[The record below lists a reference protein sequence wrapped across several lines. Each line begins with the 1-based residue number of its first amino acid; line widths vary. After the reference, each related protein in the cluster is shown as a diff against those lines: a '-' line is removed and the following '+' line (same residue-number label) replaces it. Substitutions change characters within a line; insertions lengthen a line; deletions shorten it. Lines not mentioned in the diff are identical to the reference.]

1 MNNYVDFTNVS
12 SLYNRSTPAF
22 MNLIKPKKTFSS
34 KLLSRNSL
42 TSVNGLINGAQK
54 IINIYD
60 QAVPIITQIK
70 PMFNNIKTTFK
81 LARAFKK
88 FSNEDSL
95 EKAFDNLP
103 DYEETKKDES
113 NKNDE
118 NIETESEYVP
128 FYPKN

>member
-1 MNNYVDFTNVS
+1 
-12 SLYNRSTPAF
+12 
-22 MNLIKPKKTFSS
+22 
-34 KLLSRNSL
+34 
-42 TSVNGLINGAQK
+42 
-54 IINIYD
+54 
-60 QAVPIITQIK
+60 
-70 PMFNNIKTTFK
+70 MFNNIKTTFK

-103 DYEETKKDES
+103 DYEETKKDDA

-118 NIETESEYVP
+118 NIEIESEYVP